1 MLITKTQLIQGV
13 TMPKQIIHSDDAP
26 KAVGTYSQA
35 VKVGNTVYVS
45 GQIGLDPAT
54 MTLKEGFAAQAE
66 QVLDNIEAIA
76 KAAGGSL
83 SDVVK
88 FNVSLADLADFDALN
103 QIFTQR
109 LTAPYPARA
118 ALEVS
123 ALPKGASVEIEAILY
138 IE

>member
-1 MLITKTQLIQGV
+1 MS
-13 TMPKQIIHSDDAP
+13 KQIIHTDNAP

-54 MTLKEGFAAQAE
+54 MTLKDGFVAQAE

-76 KAAGGSL
+76 KASGGSL
-83 SDVVK
+83 ADVVK
-88 FNVSLADLADFDALN
+88 FNVSLADLGDFDALN
-103 QIFTQR
+103 QIFTAR

-123 ALPKGASVEIEAILY
+123 ALPKGARVEIEAILY
-138 IE
+138 VE